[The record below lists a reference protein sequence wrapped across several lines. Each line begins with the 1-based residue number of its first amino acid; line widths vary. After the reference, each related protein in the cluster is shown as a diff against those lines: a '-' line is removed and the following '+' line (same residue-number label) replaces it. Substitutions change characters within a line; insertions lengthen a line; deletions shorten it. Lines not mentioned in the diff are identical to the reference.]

1 MGVQDWQRILVIA
14 GLATGLLI
22 RIYLTAEKLLE
33 GRIGSTEI
41 SVDAEE
47 ILLPS
52 VTFCFMKLEGQ
63 STKSENI
70 TADYDA
76 LPRLED
82 MLAALTQRVTVE
94 NG

>member
-33 GRIGSTEI
+33 WRIGSTET

-47 ILLPS
+47 MILPS
-52 VTFCFMKLEGQ
+52 VTFCFMKLRQ